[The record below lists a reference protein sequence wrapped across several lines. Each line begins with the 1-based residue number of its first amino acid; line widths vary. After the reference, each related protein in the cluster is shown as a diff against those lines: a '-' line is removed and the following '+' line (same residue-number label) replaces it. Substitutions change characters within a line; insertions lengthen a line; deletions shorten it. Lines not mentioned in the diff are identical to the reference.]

1 MWCSSTILDLTSEKA
16 WSLGSLGAA
25 SSEVVVFEET
35 QVFKR
40 HNGLCAYLRQEYMF
54 TPKM

>member
-1 MWCSSTILDLTSEKA
+1 MWCSSTVLDLTSEKA